1 MSVVNVPVEMISK
14 CSTLGEMIPIK
25 FRMESTSHEII
36 TAKVDEIV
44 YKKESNFAGVKTFE
58 YGCKINL
65 EGKEQ
70 LLELSYQ
77 VASHKWVIKKI
88 VCGC

>member
-1 MSVVNVPVEMISK
+1 MSAVNVPVEMISR

-25 FRMESTSHEII
+25 FRMENASHEII
-36 TAKVDEIV
+36 IAKIEEVV
-44 YKKESNFAGVKTFE
+44 YKKESNFAGVRTFE

-65 EGKEQ
+65 EGREQ

-77 VASHKWVIKKI
+77 VTSHKWVVKKI
-88 VCGC
+88 VCG

>member
-25 FRMESTSHEII
+25 FRMENTCHEII
-36 TAKVDEIV
+36 TAKVNEIV

-77 VASHKWVIKKI
+77 VASHKWVIKKV
-88 VCGC
+88 VCG